1 MTSRPIRKNISLW
14 YLEFLKFCSF
24 INRSTTEFVMGGG
37 KKQSPAQA
45 EKSQAAEAAKKD
57 GGQKKGDRKDQK
69 SKANTISVIIDEGQA
84 MNFIKGAKVFTVQEL
99 SRQTNVK
106 ISAANALLQGLLKK
120 GTVKR
125 VGGYSGHH
133 VYVPA

>member
-1 MTSRPIRKNISLW
+1 
-14 YLEFLKFCSF
+14 
-24 INRSTTEFVMGGG
+24 MGGG

-45 EKSQAAEAAKKD
+45 EKSQAAETAKKE
-57 GGQKKGDRKDQK
+57 GQKKGDRKDQK
-69 SKANTISVIIDEGQA
+69 PKANTISVIIDEGQA
-84 MNFIKGAKVFTVQEL
+84 MNFIKGAKVFTAQEL

-106 ISAANALLQGLLKK
+106 ISAANALLQNLLKK

-133 VYVPA
+133 IYVPA

>member
-1 MTSRPIRKNISLW
+1 
-14 YLEFLKFCSF
+14 
-24 INRSTTEFVMGGG
+24 MGGG

-45 EKSQAAEAAKKD
+45 EKSQAAEATKKE
-57 GGQKKGDRKDQK
+57 GQKKGDRKDQK
-69 SKANTISVIIDEGQA
+69 TKTNISVIIDENQA

-106 ISAANALLQGLLKK
+106 ISAANALLQKLLQK
-120 GTVKR
+120 GAVKR

-133 VYVPA
+133 IYVPA

>member
-1 MTSRPIRKNISLW
+1 
-14 YLEFLKFCSF
+14 
-24 INRSTTEFVMGGG
+24 MGGG

-45 EKSQAAEAAKKD
+45 EKSQTAEAGKKE
-57 GGQKKGDRKDQK
+57 GQKKGERKDQK
-69 SKANTISVIIDEGQA
+69 AKTNISVIIDENQA

-106 ISAANALLQGLLKK
+106 ISAANTLLQKLLQK
-120 GTVKR
+120 GSVKR

-133 VYVPA
+133 IYVPA

>member
-1 MTSRPIRKNISLW
+1 
-14 YLEFLKFCSF
+14 
-24 INRSTTEFVMGGG
+24 MGGG

-45 EKSQAAEAAKKD
+45 EKSQAAEASKKE

-69 SKANTISVIIDEGQA
+69 PKANTISVIIDEGQA

-106 ISAANALLQGLLKK
+106 VSAANALLQGLLKK

-133 VYVPA
+133 IYVPA